1 MKRHIISNKS
11 IILFSC
17 SAYILL
23 ISCLL
28 VFTVKWYGIAGASV
42 LLFLLLASLQFFKII
57 YQLVARRKRK
67 YGLGLA
73 VGITNCWTIYQI
85 LNMSLITG
93 GFFSYLI
100 MLAEMEALHIPKVV
114 WLIIILLLACYWS
127 IKPIQPFVRKEKYE
141 GKNRRPTR
149 LITAFVPRFVVLYSF
164 VVYYFISY
172 VGSTERIIPSLCV
185 VYLGVDRLITMYNA
199 AKDYMPQEY
208 YSIFRDTVK
217 WLRKVRKMDI
227 MVG

>member
-1 MKRHIISNKS
+1 MKRHIISNNS
-11 IILFSC
+11 IIWLSC
-17 SAYILL
+17 LAYIVL

-28 VFTVKWYGIAGASV
+28 VFSVKRYGIAGASV
-42 LLFLLLASLQFFKII
+42 LLFLSLASLQFFKKI
-57 YQLVARRKRK
+57 YEFVARRKRK

-93 GFFSYLI
+93 WIFSYLI

-114 WLIIILLLACYWS
+114 WLVIILLLACYWS
-127 IKPIQPFVRKEKYE
+127 MKPIQPFVRKEKYE
-141 GKNRRPTR
+141 GKRRRPTR
-149 LITAFVPRFVVLYSF
+149 LITAFVPRFVVLYTF

-172 VGSTERIIPSLCV
+172 VGSTESIIPSLCV
-185 VYLGVDRLITMYNA
+185 VYLGVDRLITMYNS
-199 AKDYMPQEY
+199 AKEYMPQEY